1 MSNNMKTYEGMFL
14 IDAGNPDFQAASE
27 PITNVL
33 NRTEAEVLSLKP
45 WDERKL
51 AYEIKGRKRGLY
63 VLSYFKVDPLRVAE
77 IEHECELDER
87 VLRVLIL
94 RQDNVSDET
103 VAAETPATAAAARM
117 QEAAA
122 KREADEAA
130 AAAQAD
136 DKADKVDKEAPAE
149 APAPADKAEEGD
161 AAAEAPAAD
170 ASAKEA
176 PAGEPAQPEA
186 SEEVTTEPKE

>member
-1 MSNNMKTYEGMFL
+1 MSDNKKTYEGMFL

-27 PITNVL
+27 PITNVF

-94 RQDNVSDET
+94 RQDDVSDET

-122 KREADEAA
+122 KRQAEEEAA
-130 AAAQAD
+130 AA
-136 DKADKVDKEAPAE
+136 
-149 APAPADKAEEGD
+149 
-161 AAAEAPAAD
+161 AAAEAPASD
-170 ASAKEA
+170 A
-176 PAGEPAQPEA
+176 PAEATADQAPQGET
-186 SEEVTTEPKE
+186 SEEATAEPQE

>member
-1 MSNNMKTYEGMFL
+1 MSNNKKTYEGMFL

-94 RQDNVSDET
+94 RQDNVSDEM

-122 KREADEAA
+122 QRKAEEEAAKADE
-130 AAAQAD
+130 
-136 DKADKVDKEAPAE
+136 KPDKEAPTE
-149 APAPADKAEEGD
+149 APAPADKAAEGD
-161 AAAEAPAAD
+161 APAEAPAAD
-170 ASAKEA
+170 APAKEA

-186 SEEVTTEPKE
+186 SEEVTTEPKD